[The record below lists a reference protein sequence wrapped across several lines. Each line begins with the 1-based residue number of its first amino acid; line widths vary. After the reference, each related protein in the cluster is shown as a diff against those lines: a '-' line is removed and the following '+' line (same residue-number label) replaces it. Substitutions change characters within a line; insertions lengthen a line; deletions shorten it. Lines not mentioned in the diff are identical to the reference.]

1 MKNIALRCATA
12 ISAFGLA
19 VSLAGTDAAASV
31 MMPAKQIIVCEFAVW
46 RGGTYKYANQQFVPD
61 VASRIGYLYSGTI
74 VWADQHA
81 FPHRASG
88 DMVRELTGSGGGWVW
103 AKHLVRTGRK
113 CLPL

>member
-1 MKNIALRCATA
+1 MKHIAILFLVSTLAMVA
-12 ISAFGLA
+12 GLT
-19 VSLAGTDAAASV
+19 GTAAAAPMTTNQV
-31 MMPAKQIIVCEFAVW
+31 IVCEFAVW
-46 RGGTYKYANQQFVPD
+46 RGGTHKYANQQFVPD
-61 VASRIGYLYSGTI
+61 VASRIGYFYSGTI